1 MPFETT
7 DIKNDPYVKDFLR
20 SRRIRDTTKVAYIER
35 LTSFCNY
42 INKNP
47 TDLIDEAEEEQDK
60 GIKSRKRTIRQ
71 YFLDFIEHE
80 EKEGKSHHTI
90 KARVELAKSFYHS
103 FDIETPKFSL
113 NYPNVNKSFNE
124 IPTLDHIREIIK
136 ICGLRDTAII
146 LLMLSSGMGGA
157 EIRHLTYNDFINS
170 IEEYLDLANEDK
182 VNINKVAHQIR
193 GLNEEIGP
201 IGTWKI
207 SRFKTSMP
215 YITFNSPESVL
226 SIIDYL
232 IERELK
238 NKGVKSLDDP
248 LFVSSH
254 KNQISKQGFVFIF
267 RRINDNAGLGFAKDK
282 NRRFFTSHMPRKIFT
297 STLYSQGVDKTRVD
311 WFLGHKIP
319 PITESYFK
327 TNVEDLKKS
336 YMEIVEHLT
345 LQKIKIKTIKTP
357 EYDQLLRDSREKAD
371 KIEAMEKRMELYEK
385 LIENEDL
392 RKDLAE

>member
-20 SRRIRDTTKVAYIER
+20 SRRIRDTTKVAYVER

-113 NYPNVNKSFNE
+113 NYPNVNRSFNE

-170 IEEYLDLANEDK
+170 IEEYLDLADEDK

-207 SRFKTSMP
+207 SRFKTGMP

-232 IERELK
+232 LERELK

-248 LFVSSH
+248 LFVSNH

>member
-20 SRRIRDTTKVAYIER
+20 SRRIRDTTKVAYVER

-113 NYPNVNKSFNE
+113 NYPNVNRSFNE

-170 IEEYLDLANEDK
+170 IEEYLDLADEDK

-207 SRFKTSMP
+207 SRFKTGMP

-232 IERELK
+232 LERELK

-254 KNQISKQGFVFIF
+254 KKQISKQGFVFIF

-336 YMEIVEHLT
+336 YMGIVEHLT

>member
-20 SRRIRDTTKVAYIER
+20 SRRIRDTTKVAYVER

-113 NYPNVNKSFNE
+113 NYPNVNRSFNE

-170 IEEYLDLANEDK
+170 IEEYLDLADEDK

-207 SRFKTSMP
+207 SRFKTGMP

-232 IERELK
+232 LERELK

>member
-20 SRRIRDTTKVAYIER
+20 SRRIRDTTKVAYVER

-113 NYPNVNKSFNE
+113 NYPNVNRSFNE

-170 IEEYLDLANEDK
+170 IEEYLDLADEDK

-207 SRFKTSMP
+207 SRFKTGMP

-232 IERELK
+232 LERELK

-254 KNQISKQGFVFIF
+254 KKQISKQGFVFIF

-345 LQKIKIKTIKTP
+345 LQKIKIKMIKTP